1 MDWINLTQDTDRWQ
15 ALVNEVMNERVQP
28 IEGNC
33 LTGCGPGSFSGR
45 TLLHGISQWPTA
57 IHLCTHIL
65 QTMRNLI

>member
-1 MDWINLTQDTDRWQ
+1 MDWILTQYTDRWQ

-45 TLLHGISQWPTA
+45 TLSMELVSGQ
-57 IHLCTHIL
+57 
-65 QTMRNLI
+65 